1 MYVSLYERKYLK
13 GIKIGS
19 KLQSD
24 DYNEFYDKLERELI
38 RVVGENKPTAL
49 IFGIPEHGS

>member
-24 DYNEFYDKLERELI
+24 DYNEFYDKLERELTK
-38 RVVGENKPTAL
+38 VVV
-49 IFGIPEHGS
+49 